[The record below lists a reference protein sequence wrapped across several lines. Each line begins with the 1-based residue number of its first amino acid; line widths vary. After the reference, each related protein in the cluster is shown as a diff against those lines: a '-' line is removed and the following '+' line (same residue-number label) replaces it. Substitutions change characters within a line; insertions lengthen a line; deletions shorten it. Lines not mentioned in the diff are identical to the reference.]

1 MTRAATPTAQSLQVP
16 QERIMH
22 MYNDHGSST
31 QFAAQTLPETASSS
45 TGPSD
50 SASENAQPVQDSRYE
65 EHCLIQNLHPDP
77 NQIGTYG
84 DPGGLHD
91 PTFEDLVASIEA
103 NGIREPLLASRG
115 NGGVQDGTIISGHRR
130 YAAALRLNLQ
140 SVPVR
145 WISHRTADEAT
156 MARIDS
162 NRQREKDLWVRG
174 MELREEKEI
183 EARRAKERQR
193 QAGGARPGRRDSAP
207 VTPSQGVGGRAPTV
221 LEILAKREGHNKH
234 AVALLQKLVELG
246 CKDPNPSTSAVAT
259 ALAKATWSDIGSI
272 AAKFGLAPTKA
283 PKGNATGTTKVET
296 TGAVKASSLVTT
308 PVVVGTAPPAAPPT
322 ATAPVGSSHKDGN
335 GDLAQSSNGTTPETV
350 RAAATTPV
358 AAAVTASTRTSA
370 GTVNDPQSGNHRT
383 DAATPSSEGKPAAVL
398 APSKAGYVP
407 LYSPPNFPKAPK
419 PKKPFSLLLKILK
432 ETSRDVWAALD
443 HGQLDE
449 VPDEDF
455 MREIFEGVRLCIG
468 TLEECFPN
476 EATFD
481 WD

>member
-1 MTRAATPTAQSLQVP
+1 
-16 QERIMH
+16 
-22 MYNDHGSST
+22 MYNDHDSST
-31 QFAAQTLPETASSS
+31 QFSAQTLPETASSS
-45 TGPSD
+45 TAPSD
-50 SASENAQPVQDSRYE
+50 SASENAQSVQDSRYQ

-84 DPGGLHD
+84 EPGGIHD
-91 PTFEDLVASIEA
+91 PTFEGLVASIEA
-103 NGIREPLLASRG
+103 NGIREPLLALRG
-115 NGGVQDGTIISGHRR
+115 NGEVHDGTIISGHRR
-130 YAAALRLNLQ
+130 YAAALRLNLG
-140 SVPVR
+140 SIPVR

-193 QAGGARPGRRDSAP
+193 RAGGAQPGRRDSAP
-207 VTPSQGVGGRAPTV
+207 VTPSQGVSGRAPTV
-221 LEILAKREGHNKH
+221 LAILAKREGHNKH

-296 TGAVKASSLVTT
+296 TGAVKASPLQTS
-308 PVVVGTAPPAAPPT
+308 PVVAGTTPPAAPLT
-322 ATAPVGSSHKDGN
+322 GIAPVGSSHQDSD
-335 GDLAQSSNGTTPETV
+335 GDLAQSSNGTASKTV

-358 AAAVTASTRTSA
+358 AAAVGASTRTSA
-370 GTVNDPQSGNHRT
+370 GTLSDPQSGNHRT
-383 DAATPSSEGKPAAVL
+383 DAATPSSEGKPPAVL
-398 APSKAGYVP
+398 GPRKAVRVP
-407 LYSPPNFPKAPK
+407 LDTPPHFPKAPK

-432 ETSRDVWAALD
+432 ETSHDVWAALD
-443 HGQLDE
+443 NGQLDE
-449 VPDEDF
+449 MPDEDF
-455 MREIFEGVRLCIG
+455 LRDIFAGVRLCLG
-468 TLEECFPN
+468 TLEESFPN